1 MNADISFVV
10 SPLSNSESVV
20 ILSFSGQLDEM
31 SCDDIFERLKDF
43 LKKKSDERFFI
54 FHLKDLEYI
63 NSKSIGY
70 MTDIY
75 RKISSRGGKLVL
87 AEVPENVLDILDLIG
102 ITRVIEIA
110 DSLESA
116 KVALLESE

>member
-1 MNADISFVV
+1 MNADISFVI
-10 SPLSNSESVV
+10 SPLSEKNSVV

-31 SCDDIFERLKDF
+31 TSDSIFERLKDF
-43 LKKKSDERFFI
+43 LKKKESERFFI

-70 MTDIY
+70 MTEIY
-75 RKISSRGGKLVL
+75 RKVSSRGGRLVL

-102 ITRVIEIA
+102 VTRVIEIS
-110 DSLESA
+110 DTIESA